1 MMNHTAIIIVTFN
14 PSSEDLQHIRD
25 LSASCEGYIVDNSPS
40 PILQQKEIGK
50 MNYIWMK
57 GNKGIGEAQ
66 EYALIQVLAQE
77 VYTYVVF
84 LDQDSRID
92 AEYVRMMVS
101 EYERVLQEKPNLGIL
116 GPTILNA
123 TQQEEYHSCI
133 RKKQYQGDGFL
144 KKENII
150 SSGSCISCKVLE
162 KIGFP
167 DSRLFLDYVDSE
179 WCWRAHKRGFICGQT
194 DRCQLSH
201 QIGIKTIHLG
211 VMQDI
216 LSAPM
221 RYYYQY
227 RNFLWLLHVKYVPR
241 YWKLTNAAKLL
252 LRPFY
257 LPFVTSH
264 ITPYYIYM
272 LRGVW
277 DGITQYK
284 KYKNHK

>member
-1 MMNHTAIIIVTFN
+1 
-14 PSSEDLQHIRD
+14 
-25 LSASCEGYIVDNSPS
+25 
-40 PILQQKEIGK
+40 

-101 EYERVLQEKPNLGIL
+101 EYERVLQENPNLGIL

-179 WCWRAHKRGFICGQT
+179 WCWRALKRGFNCGQT
-194 DRCQLSH
+194 DRC
-201 QIGIKTIHLG
+201 
-211 VMQDI
+211 
-216 LSAPM
+216 
-221 RYYYQY
+221 
-227 RNFLWLLHVKYVPR
+227 LL
-241 YWKLTNAAKLL
+241 
-252 LRPFY
+252 
-257 LPFVTSH
+257 
-264 ITPYYIYM
+264 
-272 LRGVW
+272 
-277 DGITQYK
+277 
-284 KYKNHK
+284 

>member
-1 MMNHTAIIIVTFN
+1 MKECCRKI
-14 PSSEDLQHIRD
+14 
-25 LSASCEGYIVDNSPS
+25 
-40 PILQQKEIGK
+40 PIWEYSVLPFECDAAR
-50 MNYIWMK
+50 
-57 GNKGIGEAQ
+57 GIS
-66 EYALIQVLAQE
+66 
-77 VYTYVVF
+77 F
-84 LDQDSRID
+84 LYQ
-92 AEYVRMMVS
+92 
-101 EYERVLQEKPNLGIL
+101 
-116 GPTILNA
+116 
-123 TQQEEYHSCI
+123 
-133 RKKQYQGDGFL
+133 KKQYQGDGFL
-144 KKENII
+144 RKENII

-216 LSAPM
+216 LSAPK

-241 YWKLTNAAKLL
+241 YWKLTNAVKLL